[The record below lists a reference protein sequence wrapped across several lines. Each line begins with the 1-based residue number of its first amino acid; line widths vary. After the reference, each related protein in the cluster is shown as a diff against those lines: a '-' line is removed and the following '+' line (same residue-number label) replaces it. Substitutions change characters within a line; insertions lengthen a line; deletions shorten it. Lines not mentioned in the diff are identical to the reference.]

1 MPKLPMASLLIT
13 LLITTTAWAC
23 RYTVREIGFVNLQ
36 GDNWT
41 LFQVGNAPSEEL
53 LRPEGDVNL
62 DLGFINPSDDPNHP
76 AAIALNGGHG
86 YVIVGTDGRARALG
100 DMSREQAIDQCL
112 TSDLRST
119 IAREALDTFAF
130 VLVVPGPDAE
140 ENARARAA
148 AATAQQQLTALA
160 PHLPKPVKNPLQVIE
175 LTPEQAEEEDI
186 LLWSIGADDTS
197 HATLVVMYGRG
208 RRAGPPIQE
217 DYEGTELTTQL
228 ALIGESCECETDR
241 AWLKEPIAL
250 MQSDEV
256 SRNAPDRLG
265 FDPASP
271 MVQAEI
277 VRILARGDFGS
288 GRQIP
293 GQGDGRRPKDLAEI
307 VFGYTERSLDERFGD
322 NPRTIAE
329 DRTTVSTAP
338 SPSPALPGAEVVIR
352 RDDGWD
358 FETEEPEPTRMSAI
372 ADNAPESTSPF
383 QWLMI
388 SLGILGLLAM
398 ASILGTLKILKR

>member
-1 MPKLPMASLLIT
+1 MPRLPIQCLLIT
-13 LLITTTAWAC
+13 LLMTTTAWAC

-41 LFQVGNAPSEEL
+41 LVQVTSDPSDEPIL
-53 LRPEGDVNL
+53 PEGDVNL
-62 DLGFINPSDDPNHP
+62 DLEIINPLDDPNHP
-76 AAIALNGGHG
+76 AVIALDGMNGHA
-86 YVIVGTDGRARALG
+86 IVGSDGRARTLG
-100 DMSREQAIDQCL
+100 DISLEQAIEQCL
-112 TSDLRST
+112 TSDLRTT
-119 IAREALDTFAF
+119 IATEALDTFAF
-130 VLVVPGPDAE
+130 VLVIPGPDDE

-175 LTPEQAEEEDI
+175 LTPEQVAEEDI

-197 HATLVVMYGRG
+197 HASLVVMYGRG

-250 MQSDEV
+250 MQSDAV
-256 SRNAPDRLG
+256 SRNAPDKLG

-288 GRQIP
+288 GRQKP

-322 NPRTIAE
+322 NQKTIAE
-329 DRTTVSTAP
+329 DRSTVATAP
-338 SPSPALPGAEVVIR
+338 SSSPTMPGAEVVTR

-358 FETEEPEPTRMSAI
+358 FEPEEPKPTQTSPI
-372 ADNAPESTSPF
+372 ADNAPEASSPF
-383 QWLMI
+383 KWLMV
-388 SLGILGLLAM
+388 SLGILGFLAM

>member
-1 MPKLPMASLLIT
+1 MPKLLIPALLVT
-13 LLITTTAWAC
+13 LAITTTAFAC

-36 GDNWT
+36 GENWT
-41 LFQVGNAPSEEL
+41 LVQVSEEPSRDFIL
-53 LRPEGDVNL
+53 PEGDVNL
-62 DLGFINPSDDPNHP
+62 ELAFINPSDDPNHP
-76 AAIALNGGHG
+76 AVVALNGREGH
-86 YVIVGTDGRARALG
+86 VILGPDGRTMVLEDATLDQAL
-100 DMSREQAIDQCL
+100 RRCL
-112 TSDLRST
+112 ASDLRTT
-119 IAREALDTFAF
+119 IATEALDTFAF
-130 VLVVPGPDAE
+130 VLVVPGPDAD

-175 LTPEQAEEEDI
+175 LTPEQVAEEDI

-197 HATLVVMYGRG
+197 RASLVVMYGRG

-250 MQSDEV
+250 MQTDAV
-256 SRNAPDRLG
+256 SRDAPDRLG

-277 VRILARGDFGS
+277 VRILARGDFGT
-288 GRQIP
+288 GRQKP
-293 GQGDGRRPKDLAEI
+293 GEGDGRRPKDLAEI
-307 VFGYTERSLDERFGD
+307 VFGYTERSLDDRFGD
-322 NPRTIAE
+322 NQRTIAE
-329 DRTTVSTAP
+329 DRATVSTPP
-338 SPSPALPGAEVVIR
+338 SPTPAMPGAEVVTR

-358 FETEEPEPTRMSAI
+358 FEPEEPEPTII
-372 ADNAPESTSPF
+372 APITDNAPAAGSPF
-383 QWLMI
+383 RWVMI
-388 SLGILGLLAM
+388 SLGILGVLAT